1 MNEEQLREQLKMI
14 DSKLRDGTATL
25 EEANR
30 AIEIRAMLKR
40 FDKARR
46 WT

>member
-1 MNEEQLREQLKMI
+1 MNEEQLREQLKII
-14 DSKLRDGTATL
+14 DNKLRDGTATIK
-25 EEANR
+25 EANR

-40 FDKARR
+40 FDKAKG